1 MRLKRV
7 IMKKAI
13 SDETNIERI
22 EHKSKKNIAIGTI
35 LGYVAILISVF
46 YGLFLTPIIIKH
58 VGEDNYG
65 LYGLCTSIVTLF
77 LMDFGLSQTISTKLA
92 KLRAA
97 NDKVG
102 VERFTA
108 GIFKLYLIADVF
120 FIFVVLALFFSAPY
134 VFKSSYTP
142 DQINTLK
149 YLFLIVG
156 GYSIICLPSSV
167 FNGVIAT
174 YEKFS
179 MIKTFDIIQKLIY
192 LGMSICSIYL
202 GWGVIGIVC
211 VNVAS
216 GLFAIVLRFIYMR
229 TYLKIRLT
237 LRNSISKNERKD
249 VISFSWWGF
258 IIAMCSRLTITITPF
273 ILGVVSDA
281 FQVTLFTL
289 VSTMETYI
297 FMFGEA
303 FSGSFMAKIA
313 RADKGVTDEEK
324 RKNLQPLVEKI
335 GKLQFIVIAL
345 IIVGFVSVGN
355 EFVQVWMLEAATAPG
370 AVHPLQDYLII
381 YYCIIAISVLNLV
394 ELPQIAINNAMYLHG
409 KIKPLAIVYLI
420 RAVINVGLS
429 FAMSYFMGALGAS
442 LAILIAGIIGAALN
456 NIMYKKHLGLSLS
469 HYFLSVYGRSGI
481 TALITVGIGLGL
493 HFLMP
498 LNDKMFVKLI
508 IDGVAVIVVY
518 FTCTFL
524 ITFNR
529 QERAHYANI
538 IFEILHIK
546 KRFSELPEQK

>member
-1 MRLKRV
+1 
-7 IMKKAI
+7 MKKAI

-22 EHKSKKNIAIGTI
+22 EHKSKKNIALGTI
-35 LGYVAILISVF
+35 LGYVAIFISVF
-46 YGLFLTPIIIKH
+46 YGLFLTPIIIKY

-65 LYGLCTSIVTLF
+65 LYGLCTSIVNLF

-92 KLRAA
+92 KLRAV
-97 NDKVG
+97 NDKIG

-108 GIFKLYLIADVF
+108 GIFKLYLIVDAI
-120 FIFVVLALFFSAPY
+120 FIFVVLALSLSAPY
-134 VFKSSYTP
+134 VFRSYTA
-142 DQINTLK
+142 DQTNTLR

-156 GYSIICLPSSV
+156 GYSLICLPSSV
-167 FNGVIAT
+167 FNAVIAT

-179 MIKTFDIIQKLIY
+179 MIKTFDIIQKLAY
-192 LGMSICSIYL
+192 LGLSLCSIYL

-229 TYLKIRLT
+229 TYLKIRLS
-237 LRNSISKNERKD
+237 LRNSISRKERKD

-273 ILGVVSDA
+273 ILGVVSEP

-313 RADKGVTDEEK
+313 RADKGASKEET
-324 RKNLQPLVEKI
+324 RKNLQPLLEKI
-335 GKLQFIVIAL
+335 GKLQFVVIAL
-345 IIVGFVSVGN
+345 IISGFVSVGM
-355 EFVQVWMLEAATAPG
+355 EFVHVWMYEAAG
-370 AVHPLQDYLII
+370 AEVTKYLVI
-381 YYCIIAISVLNLV
+381 YYCIIAVSSLCLI
-394 ELPQIAINNAMYLHG
+394 ELPQIAVNNAMYLHG

-420 RAVINVGLS
+420 RATINVGLS
-429 FAMSYFMGALGAS
+429 FLLSYYFSHIFEQSQGALGAS
-442 LAILIAGIIGAALN
+442 LAILIAGVIGAVLN
-456 NIMYKKHLGLSLS
+456 NIMYKKFLGLSLT
-469 HYFLSVYGRSGI
+469 HYFFSVYGRAGI
-481 TALITVGIGLGL
+481 TALITVGVGLGL

-508 IDGVAVIVVY
+508 VDGVAVIIVY
-518 FTCTFL
+518 ITCTLL
-524 ITFNR
+524 ITFNG
-529 QERAHYANI
+529 QERRHYMNI

-546 KRFSELPEQK
+546 KRFPELPEHKQK

>member
-108 GIFKLYLIADVF
+108 GIFKLYLIVDAF

-134 VFKSSYTP
+134 VFKSYTA
-142 DQINTLK
+142 DQTNTLR

-156 GYSIICLPSSV
+156 GYSLICLPSSV
-167 FNGVIAT
+167 FNGVIST

-229 TYLKIRLT
+229 TYLKIRLS
-237 LRNSISKNERKD
+237 LRNSISKTERKD

-258 IIAMCSRLTITITPF
+258 IVAMCARLTITITPF
-273 ILGVVSDA
+273 ILGVVSEP

-313 RADKGVTDEEK
+313 RADKGDTEEEK

-335 GKLQFIVIAL
+335 GKLQFVVVAL
-345 IIVGFVSVGN
+345 ILAGFVSVGM
-355 EFVQVWMLEAATAPG
+355 EFVHVWMYEAAG
-370 AVHPLQDYLII
+370 AEVVKYEII
-381 YYCIIAISVLNLV
+381 YYCIIAVSSLCLI
-394 ELPQIAINNAMYLHG
+394 ELPQVALNNAMYLHG
-409 KIKPLAIVYLI
+409 HIKPLAIVYLI
-420 RAVINVGLS
+420 RATVNVGLS

-442 LAILIAGIIGAALN
+442 LAILIAGVIGAVLN
-456 NIMYKKHLGLSLS
+456 NIVYKRYLHLSLS
-469 HYFLSVYGRSGI
+469 HYFMSVYGRSGI
-481 TALITVGIGLGL
+481 TALITVGVGLGL

-508 IDGVAVIVVY
+508 VDGVAVVVVY

>member
-1 MRLKRV
+1 
-7 IMKKAI
+7 MKKAI

-313 RADKGVTDEEK
+313 RADKGDTKEEK

-345 IIVGFVSVGN
+345 IIAGFVSVGQ
-355 EFVQVWMLEAATAPG
+355 EFVHVWMIGPAG
-370 AVHPLQDYLII
+370 DQIGKYLII
-381 YYCIIAISVLNLV
+381 YYCIIAVSALNLI

-442 LAILIAGIIGAALN
+442 LAILIAGVIGAALN

-508 IDGVAVIVVY
+508 IDGVAVVVVY

>member
-1 MRLKRV
+1 
-7 IMKKAI
+7 MKKAI
-13 SDETNIERI
+13 SDETNLERI

-108 GIFKLYLIADVF
+108 GIFKLYLIVDAF
-120 FIFVVLALFFSAPY
+120 FVFVVLALFFSAPY
-134 VFKSSYTP
+134 VFKSYTA
-142 DQINTLK
+142 DQTNTLR

-156 GYSIICLPSSV
+156 GYSLICLPSSV

-179 MIKTFDIIQKLIY
+179 MIKTFDIIQKLLY

-229 TYLKIRLT
+229 TYLKIRLS
-237 LRNSISKNERKD
+237 LRNSISKTERKD

-258 IIAMCSRLTITITPF
+258 IVAMCARLTITITPF
-273 ILGVVSDA
+273 ILGVVSEP

-313 RADKGVTDEEK
+313 RADKGDTEEEK

-335 GKLQFIVIAL
+335 GKLQFVVIAL
-345 IIVGFVSVGN
+345 ILAGFVSVGM
-355 EFVQVWMLEAATAPG
+355 EFIHVWMYEAAG
-370 AVHPLQDYLII
+370 AEVGKYLII
-381 YYCIIAISVLNLV
+381 YYCIIAVSSLCLI
-394 ELPQIAINNAMYLHG
+394 ELPQVALNNAMYLHG
-409 KIKPLAIVYLI
+409 HIKPLAIVYLI
-420 RAVINVGLS
+420 RATINVGLS

-442 LAILIAGIIGAALN
+442 LAIFIAGVIGAVLN
-456 NIMYKKHLGLSLS
+456 NVVYKKYLHLSLS
-469 HYFLSVYGRSGI
+469 HYFMSVYGRSGI
-481 TALITVGIGLGL
+481 TALITVGVGLGL

-508 IDGVAVIVVY
+508 VDGVAVVVVY

-538 IFEILHIK
+538 LFEILHIK
-546 KRFSELPEQK
+546 KRFDENV

>member
-1 MRLKRV
+1 
-7 IMKKAI
+7 MKKAI

-108 GIFKLYLIADVF
+108 GIFKLYLIVDAF

-134 VFKSSYTP
+134 VFKSYTA
-142 DQINTLK
+142 DQTNTLR

-156 GYSIICLPSSV
+156 GYSLICLPSSV
-167 FNGVIAT
+167 FNGVIST

-229 TYLKIRLT
+229 TYLKIRLS
-237 LRNSISKNERKD
+237 LRNSISKTERKD

-258 IIAMCSRLTITITPF
+258 IVAMCARLTITITPF
-273 ILGVVSDA
+273 ILGVVSEP

-313 RADKGVTDEEK
+313 RADKGDTEEEK

-335 GKLQFIVIAL
+335 GKLQFVVVAL
-345 IIVGFVSVGN
+345 ILAGFVSVGM
-355 EFVQVWMLEAATAPG
+355 EFVHVWMYEAAG
-370 AVHPLQDYLII
+370 AEVVKYEII
-381 YYCIIAISVLNLV
+381 YYCIIAVSSLCLI
-394 ELPQIAINNAMYLHG
+394 ELPQVALNNAMYLHG
-409 KIKPLAIVYLI
+409 HIKPLAIVYLI
-420 RAVINVGLS
+420 RATVNVGLS

-442 LAILIAGIIGAALN
+442 LAILIAGVIGAVLN
-456 NIMYKKHLGLSLS
+456 NIVYKRYLHLSLS
-469 HYFLSVYGRSGI
+469 HYFMSVYGRSGI
-481 TALITVGIGLGL
+481 TALITVGVGLGL

-508 IDGVAVIVVY
+508 VDGVAVVVVY